1 MEGNFELRYK
11 LFWRLSGVV
20 FLDAGNVW
28 LPSFDYHINKLAYAT
43 GGGLRL
49 DTPIG
54 PVRFDL
60 GFPVWNEKKSPQFF
74 ISVGQ
79 AF

>member
-1 MEGNFELRYK
+1 VE
-11 LFWRLSGVV
+11 
-20 FLDAGNVW
+20 
-28 LPSFDYHINKLAYAT
+28 
-43 GGGLRL
+43 
-49 DTPIG
+49 TPIG
-54 PVRFDL
+54 PIRFDV